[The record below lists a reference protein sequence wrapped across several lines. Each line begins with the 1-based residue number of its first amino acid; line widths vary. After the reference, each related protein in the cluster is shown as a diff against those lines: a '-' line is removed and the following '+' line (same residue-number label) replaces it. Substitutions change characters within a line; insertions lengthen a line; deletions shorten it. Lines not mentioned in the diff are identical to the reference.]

1 MKAFYLIDN
10 ISLTMIKEKV
20 LIVVNNFFK
29 CIVVRV
35 LYRF

>member
-1 MKAFYLIDN
+1 MKAFYLADN

-20 LIVVNNFFK
+20 LIVVSNFFK

-35 LYRF
+35 LYGF